1 MIKRLRYYEEIVD
14 KQIEIS
20 CLSMEEPSEERDIH
34 SLIGETFE
42 GEDTVYGKEA
52 LADRTLYDAIV
63 EHRRT
68 YYALKYVNYDLHNPS
83 TINFMIPDQERD
95 AWVQDYAD
103 MQRFFIYGRS
113 LEFDVLMKR
122 IAELQEQIHLI

>member
-20 CLSMEEPSEERDIH
+20 CLSMDEPSEERDIH

-42 GEDTVYGKEA
+42 GEDTVYGKDA

-83 TINFMIPDQERD
+83 AINFMIPDQERD

-122 IAELQEQIHLI
+122 IEELQEQIHLI

>member
-122 IAELQEQIHLI
+122 IEELQEQIHLI

>member
-20 CLSMEEPSEERDIH
+20 CLSMDEPSEERDIH

-122 IAELQEQIHLI
+122 IEELQEQIHLI

>member
-20 CLSMEEPSEERDIH
+20 CLSMDEPSEERDIH

-52 LADRTLYDAIV
+52 LADRALYDAIV

-122 IAELQEQIHLI
+122 IEELQEQIHLI